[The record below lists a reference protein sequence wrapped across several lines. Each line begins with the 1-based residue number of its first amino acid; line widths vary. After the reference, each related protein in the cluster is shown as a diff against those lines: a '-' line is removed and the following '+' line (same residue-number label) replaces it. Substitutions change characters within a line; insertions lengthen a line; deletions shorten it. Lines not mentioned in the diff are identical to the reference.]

1 MKLLLENWRK
11 HLKDAG
17 DERFVKD
24 ARGFDPHPTHPS
36 GNYTHVQALEIV
48 LGIIVGGQR
57 TSGFGRTSYVLQPAQ
72 QAAAHRALEYAIETL
87 KSREDDEADE
97 DADEWQ
103 APDLPLD
110 AFDQ

>member
-1 MKLLLENWRK
+1 MKLLLENWRQ
-11 HLKDAG
+11 HLKPD
-17 DERFVKD
+17 
-24 ARGFDPHPTHPS
+24 HPLAP

-48 LGIIVGGQR
+48 LGIIVAGQR
-57 TSGFGRTSYVLQPAQ
+57 TSGGGRTSYVLQPAQ
-72 QAAAHRALEYAIETL
+72 QAAAKRALEYAIETL